1 MIRRLLPAAALG
13 MALMTPGC
21 GDAAVP
27 ANQAKAAR
35 APATAAPTTPD
46 AVAQRLVR
54 QQLGAAGSDARF
66 GATNIYTHDGVPVVC
81 GSYAESG
88 RPEQRFVAV
97 GDVDVW
103 LEPNMRPGEMDR
115 AFAEYCRDGAANA

>member
-1 MIRRLLPAAALG
+1 LTTSA
-13 MALMTPGC
+13 C

-27 ANQAKAAR
+27 ANQATAAT
-35 APATAAPTTPD
+35 APAPPAPATPD

-54 QQLGAAGSDARF
+54 QQLGAAGSGLRF
-66 GATNIYTHDGVPVVC
+66 GAASIYTHDGVPVVC
-81 GSYAESG
+81 GSYAEAG

-97 GDVDVW
+97 GDIDVW
-103 LEPNMRPGEMDR
+103 LEPNMQPGEMDR